1 MRKLKVKNRGCTN
14 LSYNPSLFTML
25 LSKPVCVWWHA
36 NACIHTFLPYFVLCF
51 MVSNIQ
57 KHGVSLW
64 HVFLLTDTWFV
75 IANMQQ
81 ALVSLCGLILV
92 TTTLEYCT
100 HISIHDYNYYCM
112 LEMHICYDF
121 YYSICKNIVTNK
133 QEVWIFITWLCP
145 LIFIVQVT
153 MYENFGV
160 WRVFCNYVLHEKW
173 VQPLLCSSSGNFL
186 CWACVFMTLIGCVR
200 WPMLVCDSISKCK

>member
-1 MRKLKVKNRGCTN
+1 
-14 LSYNPSLFTML
+14 ML
-25 LSKPVCVWWHA
+25 VLAYIPFCH
-36 NACIHTFLPYFVLCF
+36 LFVLCF

-64 HVFLLTDTWFV
+64 CVFLLTDTWFV

-92 TTTLEYCT
+92 TVTLDYCT

-121 YYSICKNIVTNK
+121 CYSICKNIVTNK
-133 QEVWIFITWLCP
+133 QRVWIFITWLCP
-145 LIFIVQVT
+145 LIIIVSILQVT

-160 WRVFCNYVLHEKW
+160 WRELCSYVLHEKW
-173 VQPLLCSSSGNFL
+173 VQPLLCCSSGNFL
-186 CWACVFMTLIGCVR
+186 CWVCVVSWHWMVVLGSLWLYVIA
-200 WPMLVCDSISKCK
+200 LVNISKMQIHCDKWLLMVEWLYFECRKF